1 MIPLLVLILFTII
14 GYIPLIMHTARNRK
28 QQEQE
33 PSPIVPMTDINADIA
48 KTIGRFLLK
57 TLSVCLGL
65 AALLFGFF
73 TVAFG
78 MCHGGSGFCAST
90 LDSSLYHRGILFMFV
105 GFLFVALAFTRRGKF
120 LLCAA
125 GTPTLAMITYLIL
138 YESNQWY

>member
-73 TVAFG
+73 TVAFVL
-78 MCHGGSGFCAST
+78 FFDTFT
-90 LDSSLYHRGILFMFV
+90 LFTF
-105 GFLFVALAFTRRGKF
+105 FLNF
-120 LLCAA
+120 LSVEYC
-125 GTPTLAMITYLIL
+125 T
-138 YESNQWY
+138 